1 MVLCG
6 ALGAVQDRHAGSVA
20 MKQQLLE
27 KKVEQ
32 LHSLLANKV
41 SLLADA
47 YLRLEEYEDENDRLR
62 MRLAMLREHNLQL
75 VNEKEELEDIINRD
89 AAFMDEH
96 EDLAAFD
103 DLMAEYSAYDNA
115 LRREDD

>member
-1 MVLCG
+1 MDRSGGLA
-6 ALGAVQDRHAGSVA
+6 ALQAGEQA

-27 KKVEQ
+27 AEVDR
-32 LHSLLANKV
+32 LHLLLANKS
-41 SLLADA
+41 SLLEDA
-47 YLRLEEYEDENDRLR
+47 YLRIEEYEDQNDRLR

-75 VNEKEELEDIINRD
+75 VNEKEALEDIINRD

-115 LRREDD
+115 LRREGD